1 MTKLSIDQVLL
12 RAKSH
17 VKEGDIA
24 KAQELFEAVLR
35 SYPRNKRA
43 QKGLIAL
50 GKKQQL
56 HARKVPPERVT
67 KQLTD
72 LYNKGQL
79 SAVITEA
86 ERIILQYPEAPFV
99 WNILGVAAAQS
110 GNLEQAINAFRKV
123 IALEPNAAEAY
134 INLGNVLREQEKLN
148 AAIDCFENAIS
159 IDPTSP
165 QAHYNMGNALH
176 DFGKD
181 KEAISHYEQA
191 IKINPNY
198 EKAHFNI
205 GVTLG
210 TMGLL
215 KRAIHS

>member
-50 GKKQQL
+50 GKKQHL
-56 HARKVPPERVT
+56 RTPKIPSESVRKR
-67 KQLTD
+67 LTD
-72 LYNKGQL
+72 LYNQGQL
-79 SAVITEA
+79 SAVIAEA
-86 ERIILQYPEAPFV
+86 ESMILQYPEASFV
-99 WNILGVAAAQS
+99 WNILGAAAAQS

-134 INLGNVLREQEKLN
+134 NNLGNVLREQEKLN
-148 AAIDCFENAIS
+148 AAIDCLPL
-159 IDPTSP
+159 PTSIWP
-165 QAHYNMGNALH
+165 VQGASTSTASNC
-176 DFGKD
+176 F
-181 KEAISHYEQA
+181 
-191 IKINPNY
+191 IN
-198 EKAHFNI
+198 
-205 GVTLG
+205 
-210 TMGLL
+210 
-215 KRAIHS
+215 